1 MQALTHTL
9 VQAHTHLRTHAHTRT
24 PMAPT
29 VAAAAEILIG
39 PCGTIFSGLVD
50 IFTTHNLLQETE
62 IP

>member
-1 MQALTHTL
+1 MQAHAL
-9 VQAHTHLRTHAHTRT
+9 AHTHLRTHAHTRT